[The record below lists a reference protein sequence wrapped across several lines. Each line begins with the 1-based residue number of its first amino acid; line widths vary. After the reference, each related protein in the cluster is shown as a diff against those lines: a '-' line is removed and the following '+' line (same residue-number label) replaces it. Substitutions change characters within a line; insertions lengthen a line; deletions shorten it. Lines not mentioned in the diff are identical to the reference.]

1 MAPTPRTGSDASER
15 RDEPPLRDCVA
26 RAVRR
31 YLVDLDGHGES
42 DLFRLVMAEVEG
54 PLIAEVMRHCD
65 DNQTRAAE
73 ILGLTRATLRK
84 KLAQARPLRGRA
96 K

>member
-1 MAPTPRTGSDASER
+1 MPPVSRSDSEASEGR
-15 RDEPPLRDCVA
+15 VDPPLRECVT

-31 YLVDLDGHGES
+31 YLADLDGHGES
-42 DLFRLVMAEVEG
+42 DLFRLVMTEVEC

-65 DNQTRAAE
+65 GNQTRAAQ

-84 KLAQARPLRGRA
+84 KLALARPLRDRA
-96 K
+96 